1 MGNQIARL
9 IDEGLFY
16 FLALRHD
23 YFCTGEG
30 IGLVATED
38 EDLAVANNLC
48 TRYLVSWY
56 FVYVCFIDEYAYAFA
71 ANGDGVA

>member
-9 IDEGLFY
+9 IDEGLF
-16 FLALRHD
+16 

>member
-1 MGNQIARL
+1 MGNRITRL

-16 FLALRHD
+16 FLSCNGVC
-23 YFCTGEG
+23 FVT
-30 IGLVATED
+30 TED

-48 TRYLVSWY
+48 TMYLVSWY

>member
-1 MGNQIARL
+1 MGNLIARL
-9 IDEGLFY
+9 IDEGLFN
-16 FLALRHD
+16 LCA
-23 YFCTGEG
+23 GEG

-48 TRYLVSWY
+48 TMYLVSWY